1 MSLFKKKP
9 QMPAQGREQ
18 VETDFEHHTIIHHLL
33 FAYPDDYTSCGAY
46 PDYSSPEY
54 FSDVLAKAEEA
65 IKSLDLDETTTE
77 GFTEMVKLK
86 AYQSMLSSLVETR
99 QSHHRTAL
107 NLRSDLLLQIDNLKS
122 SEAMIQHE
130 LDAVE
135 SAIARLK
142 A

>member
-1 MSLFKKKP
+1 M
-9 QMPAQGREQ
+9 
-18 VETDFEHHTIIHHLL
+18 
-33 FAYPDDYTSCGAY
+33 
-46 PDYSSPEY
+46 
-54 FSDVLAKAEEA
+54 LAKAEKA

-77 GFTEMVKLK
+77 GFTEMVNLR

-99 QSHHRTAL
+99 QSHHRTTL

-135 SAIARLK
+135 AEITRLE

>member
-46 PDYSSPEY
+46 PDYSSSEY
-54 FSDVLAKAEEA
+54 FSDVLAKAEKA

-77 GFTEMVKLK
+77 ASRKWST
-86 AYQSMLSSLVETR
+86 
-99 QSHHRTAL
+99 
-107 NLRSDLLLQIDNLKS
+107 
-122 SEAMIQHE
+122 
-130 LDAVE
+130 
-135 SAIARLK
+135 
-142 A
+142 

>member
-33 FAYPDDYTSCGAY
+33 YAYPDDYTSCGAY
-46 PDYSSPEY
+46 PDYSSSEY

-86 AYQSMLSSLVETR
+86 AYQSMLSSLVETPPPYRLESPVRSAPSNR
-99 QSHHRTAL
+99 QSEVE
-107 NLRSDLLLQIDNLKS
+107 RSYDP
-122 SEAMIQHE
+122 A
-130 LDAVE
+130 
-135 SAIARLK
+135 
-142 A
+142 